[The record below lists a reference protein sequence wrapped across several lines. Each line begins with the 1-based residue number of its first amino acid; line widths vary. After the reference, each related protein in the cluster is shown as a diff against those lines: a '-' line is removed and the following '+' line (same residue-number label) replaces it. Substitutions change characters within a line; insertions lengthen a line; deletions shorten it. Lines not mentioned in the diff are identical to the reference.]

1 MRYFCT
7 MRYFLEFS
15 YKGTAY
21 NGWQKQKNSL
31 GIQQVLEEA
40 LAKVL
45 RTTVELT
52 GSSRTDTGVHASQQF
67 AHFDLENTIPDTD
80 MLIYKLNGIIPRD
93 IAVKR
98 ILAVPED
105 VNSRFAATHRK
116 YEYRISRLKNPFL
129 IDEVYFLAAPLDVA
143 AMNRAAALLLI
154 HHDFESFSKVHTN
167 VNNFRCTIS
176 EAVWI
181 ERDDLLVFHVQAN
194 RFLRGMVRAL
204 VGTLLEIG
212 KGKKSMADFEDII
225 LAKDR
230 KKAGA
235 QAPAEGLFLVEVGYP
250 DSLIKPD
257 EQ

>member
-1 MRYFCT
+1 

-31 GIQQVLEEA
+31 GVQQVLEEA
-40 LAKVL
+40 LAKIL

-67 AHFDLENTIPDTD
+67 AHFDLDKPVPDTD
-80 MLIYKLNGIIPRD
+80 IIIYKLNGMVPRD

-98 ILAVPED
+98 MVSVPED
-105 VNSRFAATHRK
+105 INSRFAATHRK

-129 IDEVYFLAAPLDVA
+129 IDEAYFLAAPLDVD
-143 AMNRAAALLLI
+143 AMNEAAALLLI
-154 HHDFESFSKVHTN
+154 HKDFESFSKVHTN

-181 ERDDLLVFHVQAN
+181 EKGEMLVFHVQAN

-204 VGTLLEIG
+204 VGTLLEVG
-212 KGKKSMADFEDII
+212 KGKKSIADFEDII
-225 LAKDR
+225 VAKDR

-250 DSLIKPD
+250 DSLIRPD
-257 EQ
+257 GQ